1 MPIQTQL
8 KSVYSASIRLLLMAI
23 ALMSVVACQA
33 ARPIAISSPRPEVLP
48 SPIPISPVTPTITGT
63 PTLTVTDV
71 PSPIAALKIVP
82 ESEVIVRTHPYT
94 WANVID
100 RLQPGRSYTVLG
112 QFIDWYLVA
121 LEDGKSGWVHQI
133 SYLNEQFDPTQAPQM
148 NMFIPDAPTATP
160 HCTPASIPNKWQAL
174 KQAQAALETFITLL
188 NAEDYTGA
196 AQWYGGDYLV
206 LQDQHWNI
214 DPLDHAGLFHNA
226 CQITGYR
233 CYKLKRIVSAQIA
246 GPGHFTFE
254 VEFQNPDGS
263 LWVMGPCC
271 GGDATRFPPKS
282 RFTYDV
288 VLDCQGRYWVLDLPI
303 YIP

>member
-33 ARPIAISSPRPEVLP
+33 AQPIAISSPRPEVLP
-48 SPIPISPVTPTITGT
+48 SPSLTLPVTPTLTGT
-63 PTLTVTDV
+63 PRVTMTETF
-71 PSPIAALKIVP
+71 SPTAAFKIVP
-82 ESEVIVRTHPYT
+82 ESVHIVRTHPYT

-112 QFIDWYLVA
+112 RFIEWYLVA
-121 LEDGKSGWVHQI
+121 LDDGKSGWVYQSSDYNQRFHA
-133 SYLNEQFDPTQAPQM
+133 TQVPEVTVTWLE
-148 NMFIPDAPTATP
+148 PPVATP